1 MGELH
6 LRRRLK
12 AVLLAD
18 VVGYSRLMGVDEER
32 THVQLAEYVKDLIE
46 PKVSEHHGRL
56 IRSMGDGFLVEFDS
70 SADAVCCALEIQGE
84 LTRREA
90 EADAD
95 RRIRLRIGINTGDV
109 IVDDRDIY
117 GNSVNIA
124 ARLEGLAEPGD
135 VYITR
140 AVHDQ
145 LEGHPGLSFEDKG
158 ERRVKNI
165 RNPIRVYCVKFFQ
178 EQQQRRA
185 VLRRLMHRGRLLAQ
199 NPIALRPR
207 AALLTGFMLAII
219 ATLSIGAIPTWRD
232 PSRSAPRGSILVLPF
247 ANLSDDRQ
255 QDYFADAITDDL
267 TTDLSRLP
275 GTFVISRAT
284 AFTYKGKAVDARQ
297 VGKECGV
304 RYVLEGSIRRVGT
317 RMQTNAQLVDTVSGA
332 DIWADR
338 FDNEVIDLYELQQ
351 AVTGRIASSL
361 DIQLVKAES
370 RRARDE
376 RAENPDAVDLRL
388 HGMAA
393 YMNSLTP
400 ANTLAGRGFLE
411 QAVHLDPNYAL
422 AWAWLADVLVSDYLN
437 RWNNAG
443 TEQLDQAET
452 AVGHA
457 VAIDPHLALAH
468 YADGFIHRAKGEHQ
482 EALVSFNRAIEINPN
497 YARAYAQKGNELI
510 NIGRPADAPPL
521 AERAIK
527 LSPRDPSIGIF
538 YWIIGKAYFFA
549 GSYRDAIP
557 WLQRSVGVRPNLWY
571 NNLYLVAA
579 HSLIGDT
586 ATARK
591 TLAEFHSRF
600 RDPRFT
606 LAVVETHERADP
618 NDDPFYQ
625 EGRRKLH
632 EGLLQAGLDPQ

>member
-1 MGELH
+1 VADIH
-6 LRRRLK
+6 LKRKLK

-18 VVGYSRLMGVDEER
+18 VVGYSRLMGVDEEG
-32 THVQLAEYVKDLIE
+32 THVKLADYVSDLIE
-46 PKVSEHHGRL
+46 PKVAEHSGRL

-70 SADAVCCALEIQGE
+70 AADAVSCALEIQRE
-84 LTRREA
+84 LAGREA

-95 RRIRLRIGINTGDV
+95 RRIQLRIGINTGDV
-109 IVDDRDIY
+109 IVDERDIY

-140 AVHDQ
+140 GVRDQ

-165 RNPIRVYCVKFFQ
+165 KNPIRVYCVKIFK
-178 EQQQRRA
+178 EQQRRA
-185 VLRRLMHRGRLLAQ
+185 PLWRLMNHGRRLAQ
-199 NPIALRPR
+199 NSFALRPR
-207 AALLTGFMLAII
+207 AALLTGFMLAIT
-219 ATLSIGAIPTWRD
+219 ATLTIAALPTWRD
-232 PSRSAPRGSILVLPF
+232 LSRSPPRASILILPF
-247 ANLSDDRQ
+247 VNLSDDRQ
-255 QDYFADAITDDL
+255 QDYFADAVTDDL

-338 FDNEVIDLYELQQ
+338 FDNEVIDLFELQQ

-370 RRARDE
+370 RRALDE

-400 ANTLAGRGFLE
+400 ANTRAGRRFLE
-411 QAVHLDPNYAL
+411 QAVGLDPNYAL

-437 RWNNAG
+437 RWNDAG

-452 AVGHA
+452 AVRRA
-457 VAIDPHLALAH
+457 VAIDPDLALAH

-482 EALVSFNRAIEINPN
+482 AALVSFNRAIEINPN

-510 NIGRPADAPPL
+510 NIGRPTDAPPL
-521 AERAIK
+521 AEKAIK

-571 NNLYLVAA
+571 NNLYLVGA

-606 LAVVETHERADP
+606 LAVVEAHEQADP
-618 NDDPFYQ
+618 NDDPFYR

-632 EGLLQAGLDPQ
+632 EGLLEAGLAPQ

>member
-1 MGELH
+1 MDHPH
-6 LRRRLK
+6 LKRRLK
-12 AVLLAD
+12 AILLAD
-18 VVGYSRLMGVDEER
+18 VVGYSRLMNVDEAG
-32 THVQLAEYVKDLIE
+32 THAKVNNYTKDLIE
-46 PKVSEHHGRL
+46 PKIAEHSGRL

-70 SADAVCCALEIQGE
+70 AADAVSCALEIQCE
-84 LTRREA
+84 LPRREA
-90 EADAD
+90 KADAD
-95 RRIRLRIGINTGDV
+95 RRIQLRIGINIGDV

-124 ARLEGLAEPGD
+124 ARLEGIAEPAETY
-135 VYITR
+135 VTR
-140 AVHDQ
+140 GVRDQ
-145 LEGHPGLSFEDKG
+145 LEGHPGLSFEYKG
-158 ERRVKNI
+158 ARRVKNI
-165 RNPIRVYCVKFFQ
+165 KNPIRVYCVKYFQ
-178 EQQQRRA
+178 ENQRRSP
-185 VLRRLMHRGRLLAQ
+185 LWRLVNRGRRRVQ

-219 ATLSIGAIPTWRD
+219 ATLSIAALPTWRD
-232 PSRSAPRGSILVLPF
+232 PLRSTPRASILVLPF
-247 ANLSDDRQ
+247 VNLSDDRQ
-255 QDYFADAITDDL
+255 QDYFADAVTDDL
-267 TTDLSRLP
+267 TIDLSRLP

-284 AFTYKGKAVDARQ
+284 AFTYKGKAVDTRQ
-297 VGKECGV
+297 IGRECGV

-317 RMQTNAQLVDTVSGA
+317 RMQTNAHLVDTASGA

-338 FDNEVIDLYELQQ
+338 FDNEVIDLFELQQ

-370 RRARDE
+370 RRALDE

-400 ANTLAGRGFLE
+400 ANTLAGRQFLE
-411 QAVHLDPNYAL
+411 QAVRLDPNYAL

-443 TEQLDQAET
+443 TEQLDQAEI
-452 AVGHA
+452 AVRHA
-457 VAIDPHLALAH
+457 VAIDPGLALAH
-468 YADGFIHRAKGEHQ
+468 YADGFVHRAKGEHQ
-482 EALVSFNRAIEINPN
+482 PALVSFDRAIEINPN

-510 NIGRPADAPPL
+510 NIGRPAEAPPL
-521 AERAIK
+521 AEKAIK

-557 WLQRSVGVRPNLWY
+557 WLQRSVAVRPNLWY
-571 NNLYLVAA
+571 NNLYLISA
-579 HSLIGDT
+579 HSLIGET
-586 ATARK
+586 AIARK

-606 LAVVETHERADP
+606 LAVVEAHERADP
-618 NDDPFYQ
+618 NDNPFYR

-632 EGLLQAGLDPQ
+632 EGLLEAGLAPQ

>member
-1 MGELH
+1 MERVH
-6 LRRRLK
+6 LKRQLK

-18 VVGYSRLMGVDEER
+18 VVGYSRLMSVDEEG
-32 THVQLAEYVKDLIE
+32 THVKLADYVKNLIE
-46 PKVSEHHGRL
+46 PQIAEYDGRL
-56 IRSMGDGFLVEFDS
+56 IRSMGDGLLVEFNS
-70 SADAVCCALEIQGE
+70 AADAVCCALDVQDSIAQ
-84 LTRREA
+84 RDREA
-90 EADAD
+90 D
-95 RRIRLRIGINTGDV
+95 RDHQIRLRIGINTGDV
-109 IVDDRDIY
+109 ITDDRDIY

-124 ARLEGLAEPGD
+124 ARLEGLAESGETY
-135 VYITR
+135 VTR
-140 AVHDQ
+140 GVRDQ

-165 RNPIRVYCVKFFQ
+165 KNPIRVYRVKYLK
-178 EQQQRRA
+178 EQRRRSP
-185 VLRRLMHRGRLLAQ
+185 LWRLMNHGRWLIQ

-207 AALLTGFMLAII
+207 AALLTGFMLAIT
-219 ATLSIGAIPTWRD
+219 ATLTIAALPTWRD
-232 PSRSAPRGSILVLPF
+232 PSRSAPRASILVLPF

-255 QDYFADAITDDL
+255 QDYFADAVTDDL

-284 AFTYKGKAVDARQ
+284 AFTYKGKAVDVRQ
-297 VGKECGV
+297 VGRECGV

-338 FDNEVIDLYELQQ
+338 FDNEVIDLFELQE

-370 RRARDE
+370 RRALDE
-376 RAENPDAVDLRL
+376 RAENPDATDLRL

-400 ANTLAGRGFLE
+400 ANTLAGRRFLE
-411 QAVHLDPNYAL
+411 QAVRLDPNYGL

-437 RWNNAG
+437 GWNDAG
-443 TEQLDQAET
+443 TAQLGQAEG
-452 AVGHA
+452 AVRHA
-457 VAIDPHLALAH
+457 IAIDPDLALSH
-468 YADGFIHRAKGEHQ
+468 YAEGFIHRAKGEHQ
-482 EALVSFNRAIEINPN
+482 AALVSFDRAIEINPN

-510 NIGRPADAPPL
+510 NVGRPAEAPPL

-527 LSPRDPSIGIF
+527 LSPRDPSIGMF
-538 YWIIGKAYFFA
+538 YWIIGKAHFFA
-549 GSYRDAIP
+549 GAYRDAIP
-557 WLQRSVGVRPNLWY
+557 WLQRSVEVRPNLWY
-571 NNLYLVAA
+571 GHLYLVGA
-579 HSLIGDT
+579 HSLVGEN

-591 TLAEFHSRF
+591 ILDEFHSRF

-606 LAVVETHERADP
+606 LAVVEAHERADP
-618 NDDPFYQ
+618 NDDPFYR

-632 EGLLQAGLDPQ
+632 DGLLEAGLALQ